1 MSGIP
6 VGTIADVIVGVTTVA
21 GAALMFLAGVGA
33 VRLRDLYSRIHA
45 IAKAPTLG
53 MALISLGGAM
63 ALDEGRGKILLA
75 VTLIFIT
82 APSAAHFIGRA
93 AYRAADV
100 EHRLDGDDDL
110 AAAVRDHRPQA

>member
-1 MSGIP
+1 M
-6 VGTIADVIVGVTTVA
+6 IASTTDSALDAVAGLAMIA

-33 VRLRDLYSRIHA
+33 VRFRDLYSRIHA

-53 MALISLGGAM
+53 MALISLGGAI

-75 VTLIFIT
+75 VALIFIT

-93 AYRAADV
+93 AYGADDV
-100 EHRLDGDDDL
+100 EHRLDGGDDL
-110 AAAVRDHRPQA
+110 AAVVADRAPD